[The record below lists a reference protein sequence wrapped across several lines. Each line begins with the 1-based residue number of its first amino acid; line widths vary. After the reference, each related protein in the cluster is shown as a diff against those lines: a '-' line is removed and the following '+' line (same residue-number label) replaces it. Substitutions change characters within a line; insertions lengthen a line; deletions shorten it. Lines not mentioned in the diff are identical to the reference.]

1 MKLVDKIENV
11 GHYEVYNDCVLIGR
25 DTRIKNGLIS
35 NGNQILKKSEEGLEI
50 LREAEYF
57 YFSGFKDG
65 ILYYEKEGKP
75 IHFSN
80 TNTNLQITPEQHYF
94 NPLHNLSN
102 KDEIVITEMDK
113 EFNQKYFFLNSIDF
127 ADKQECE
134 VYPQLNNEKHYCRF
148 HKKESWIE
156 IVNKQTVNSYRK
168 IDILINEAKMD
179 RREKPLL
186 DSNKI
191 FIPLSSGKV
200 AKFNCSNDSIEWV
213 NQEFSEQYVSYN
225 SNTEFLY
232 QHFGR
237 GINQISKL
245 TGSITNSITFADSIT
260 EKFHSSGKIW
270 CSNEYVITK
279 DLISGKF
286 CVFRANDL
294 EPIGLEFVMKQG
306 FADSNKT
313 FQILGNRIFVL
324 GMDNVLK
331 EYKMN

>member
-11 GHYEVYNDCVLIGR
+11 GHYEVYDDCILIGR

-35 NGNQILKKSEEGLEI
+35 NGNQILKKTVEGLET
-50 LREAEYF
+50 LREGDYF
-57 YFSGFKDG
+57 YFTGFKDG
-65 ILYYEKEGKP
+65 ILYYKKEGEP

-80 TNTNLQITPEQHYF
+80 KTGEIQVTPKQHYF
-94 NPLHNLSN
+94 NPLHNISTKN
-102 KDEIVITEMDK
+102 EIVITEMDK
-113 EFNQKYFFLNSIDF
+113 EFNQKHFFLNSIKF
-127 ADKQECE
+127 ADKKECE

-156 IVNKQTVNSYRK
+156 IVNKETENSYRK
-168 IDILINEAKMD
+168 IDILFDDVKMD

-186 DSNKI
+186 DSNNI
-191 FIPLSSGKV
+191 FIPLSDGKV
-200 AKFNCSNDSIEWV
+200 AMLNCLNDSIEWV

-225 SNTEFLY
+225 SNAKFLY

-237 GINQISKL
+237 GINQISKV
-245 TGSITNSITFADSIT
+245 TGTITNSIIFADSLS
-260 EKFHSSGKIW
+260 EKFHSSGKVW
-270 CSNEYVITK
+270 CSDDYVISK

-286 CVFRANDL
+286 CVLEANKL

-306 FADSNKT
+306 FADSTKT
-313 FQILGNRIFVL
+313 FQILGDRILVL

>member
-25 DTRIKNGLIS
+25 DTRIKSGLIS
-35 NGNQILKKSEEGLEI
+35 NGNQVLKKSAEGLEV
-50 LREAEYF
+50 LREGEYF

-65 ILYYEKEGKP
+65 ILYYEKEGNP

-80 TNTNLQITPEQHYF
+80 KNINLQITPEQHFF

-113 EFNQKYFFLNSIDF
+113 EFNQRHFFLNSTKFI
-127 ADKQECE
+127 DKQECE
-134 VYPQLNNEKHYCRF
+134 LYPQLNNEKHYCRF
-148 HKKESWIE
+148 HKKENWIE
-156 IVNKQTVNSYRK
+156 IVNKQSVNSYRK
-168 IDILINEAKMD
+168 IDIRINEHKMNT
-179 RREKPLL
+179 REKPLL
-186 DSNKI
+186 DSNI
-191 FIPLSSGKV
+191 LFIPLGDGEV

-213 NQEFSEQYVSYN
+213 NQEFGDKYASYN

-245 TGSITNSITFADSIT
+245 TGTIINSIIFADKLN

-270 CSNEYVITK
+270 CSDDYLITK

-286 CVFRANDL
+286 CVLKSNNL

-306 FADSNKT
+306 FADSIKT
-313 FQILGNRIFVL
+313 FQIVGNRIFVL
-324 GMDNVLK
+324 GMDNILK
-331 EYKMN
+331 EYKMK